1 MVERTATWVF
11 SDVSGRNVTPSRTKI
26 TSVPDTDPW
35 VAATHDRI
43 QRPSALDGTDG
54 GSTAMWNPAF
64 ADLDRRRC
72 AQTPFPQA
80 LTAMHP
86 TDQPSIPVRPQQPP
100 AHSQFLSKPLHH
112 CILQINTYRCAL
124 AHLHKGCETGCGAV
138 SVDASGF

>member
-86 TDQPSIPVRPQQPP
+86 TDHPSITVPNNPP
-100 AHSQFLSKPLHH
+100 PTPNSYQNH
-112 CILQINTYRCAL
+112 CTTAYYRSTPIDAL
-124 AHLHKGCETGCGAV
+124 WHICTRGARLV
-138 SVDASGF
+138 VAQ